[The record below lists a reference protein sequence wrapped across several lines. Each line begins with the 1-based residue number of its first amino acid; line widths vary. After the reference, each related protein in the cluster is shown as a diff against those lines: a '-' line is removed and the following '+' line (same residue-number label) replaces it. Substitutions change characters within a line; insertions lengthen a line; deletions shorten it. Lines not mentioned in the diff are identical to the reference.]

1 MIKELIRNLKLNTT
15 KSKLDGATLAYQALD
30 EKYEEQVETISRQK
44 DAIADLTAANDDLH
58 AEIEKLRGELAE
70 TERKLNNAE
79 WREKHFR
86 AGNKTEPAAEAA
98 KNKDGEYFERI
109 DTDCLSDEQIKSV
122 YEEYAHRVL
131 DNGGYFPQDKDGN
144 VWADAFI
151 LCLLMENGSQ
161 TFAAGSPDAYR
172 SLLGGLFAT
181 ARKDKDLSRAL
192 TLTKLWDMMFRVKEE
207 PQKEGDG
214 DA

>member
-1 MIKELIRNLKLNTT
+1 MFNSKKNMIDALNACLKERR
-15 KSKLDGATLAYQALD
+15 D
-30 EKYEEQVETISRQK
+30 TISRQN
-44 DAIADLTAANDDLH
+44 DTIADLTAANDDLH
-58 AEIEKLRGELAE
+58 AEIEKLRDELAE

-86 AGNKTEPAAEAA
+86 AGNKTEPTAEAA

-109 DTDCLSDEQIKSV
+109 DTDGFSDEQIKSV
-122 YEEYAHRVL
+122 YEEYAHRAL
-131 DNGGYFPQDKDGN
+131 DNGGYFPQDKEGN

-151 LCLLMENGSQ
+151 LCLLTENGSQ
-161 TFAAGSPDAYR
+161 TFAAGSTDEYR
-172 SLLGGLFAT
+172 SLLGGLFAA

-207 PQKEGDG
+207 SQKEGD
-214 DA
+214 AE